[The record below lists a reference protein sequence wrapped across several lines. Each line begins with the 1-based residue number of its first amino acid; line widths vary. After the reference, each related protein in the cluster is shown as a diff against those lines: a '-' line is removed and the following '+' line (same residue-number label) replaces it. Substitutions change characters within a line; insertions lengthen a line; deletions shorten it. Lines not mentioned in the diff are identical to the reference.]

1 MFAIIRVRGPVKVNE
16 KIEDTMKLLHLT
28 RSNHCVIYKEDKK
41 IKGMVH
47 KIRNMTTFGEIDKE
61 TLKKMLLKRGFVYN
75 EKGKLLKFKD
85 HFTDEKKVDKIIDD
99 ILESKA
105 KLSDFSIKP
114 VFRLRPPRKGY
125 DRKGIKKTFKEG
137 GVLGYRGAEIN
148 KLLNKMI

>member
-85 HFTDEKKVDKIIDD
+85 HFTDEKKVDKMIDD

-105 KLSDFSIKP
+105 KLSDF
-114 VFRLRPPRKGY
+114 G
-125 DRKGIKKTFKEG
+125 
-137 GVLGYRGAEIN
+137 
-148 KLLNKMI
+148 